1 MEKKPV
7 TAIIVGAG
15 HRALVYSE
23 LAKTNPED
31 LKIVGVADPNP
42 VRRKHCMEYFG
53 FGEDMCFESAQKLAE
68 KGKLADTVING
79 TMDEQHIE
87 TAIPLLNAGYDMLL
101 EKPFAVNEKEMRE
114 LVECAKKNNS
124 KVMICHVLRYTPF
137 YYSIKERIANGE
149 IGDIINIQTT
159 EHVSYHHLSTSYVR
173 GKWANSEKCHTTMLL
188 AKCCHDIDLMMWFM
202 SETKPV
208 KISSFGSPNSDTTNL
223 HRSNKGIGGL
233 CVTSCN
239 TSPAFQEK
247 KTVFYQMAQ
256 LVELFVVFTLFLAV
270 LFWRDYGLHTCRN
283 CIGQDVI
290 CVITPIR
297 QQNFCGNTLNQVDSF
312 FTICSGTFCNKDSD
326 RHTIHI
332 HGQMYFG
339 VEPPF
344 VLDMSWLPPFA
355 PAP

>member
-1 MEKKPV
+1 MERGSRRSR
-7 TAIIVGAG
+7 VGIAAKASLY
-15 HRALVYSE
+15 HRAG
-23 LAKTNPED
+23 N
-31 LKIVGVADPNP
+31 
-42 VRRKHCMEYFG
+42 RRKFPRIFSRGCLHE
-53 FGEDMCFESAQKLAE
+53 L
-68 KGKLADTVING
+68 G
-79 TMDEQHIE
+79 T
-87 TAIPLLNAGYDMLL
+87 N
-101 EKPFAVNEKEMRE
+101 
-114 LVECAKKNNS
+114 
-124 KVMICHVLRYTPF
+124 
-137 YYSIKERIANGE
+137 
-149 IGDIINIQTT
+149 
-159 EHVSYHHLSTSYVR
+159 
-173 GKWANSEKCHTTMLL
+173 
-188 AKCCHDIDLMMWFM
+188 
-202 SETKPV
+202 
-208 KISSFGSPNSDTTNL
+208 GSPNSDTTNL
-223 HRSNKGIGGL
+223 HRSDKGIGGL

-256 LVELFVVFTLFLAV
+256 LVEVFVVFTLFLAV

-326 RHTIHI
+326 RHTIRI